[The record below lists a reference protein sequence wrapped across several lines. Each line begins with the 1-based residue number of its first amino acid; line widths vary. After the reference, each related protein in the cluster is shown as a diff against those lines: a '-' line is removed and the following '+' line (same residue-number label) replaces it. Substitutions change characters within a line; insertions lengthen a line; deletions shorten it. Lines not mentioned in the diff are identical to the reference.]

1 MTVRQRQ
8 SMPHLSLGTALAI
21 VALIVALQALLLW
34 LMGRVPIC
42 TCGYVKFWEG
52 DVLSSGNSQ
61 HISDWYTFSHF
72 VHGFGFYGLLRLAR
86 PRWTVAGRLIAA
98 VCIESSWEVLENTD
112 LVIRAY
118 RAETIS
124 RNYYGDSIVNSVSDT
139 ISAIVGFALA
149 ASLPVWLTVAC
160 ALVLEAV
167 PAYAIHDN
175 LTLNVIMLLHPIP
188 WVKAWQAGAPL
199 H

>member
-1 MTVRQRQ
+1 MKR
-8 SMPHLSLGTALAI
+8 LSLPNALAI
-21 VALIVALQALLLW
+21 AALIVALQGLLLW

-52 DVLSSGNSQ
+52 QVLSSGNSQ

-72 VHGFGFYGLLRLAR
+72 LHGFGLYGLLWMVR
-86 PRWTVAGRLIAA
+86 PRWTVAARFVIAMF
-98 VCIESSWEVLENTD
+98 IESSWEVLENTD
-112 LVIRAY
+112 FVIGAY

-124 RNYYGDSIVNSVSDT
+124 LNYYGDSIVNSVSDT
-139 ISAIVGFALA
+139 ISAILGFALA
-149 ASLPVWLTVAC
+149 AWLPVWLTVAC
-160 ALVLEAV
+160 ALGLEIV
-167 PAYAIHDN
+167 PAYVIHDN

>member
-1 MTVRQRQ
+1 MK
-8 SMPHLSLGTALAI
+8 HLALRNALAI

-42 TCGYVKFWEG
+42 TCGYVKLWEG

-72 VHGFGFYGLLRLAR
+72 VHGFGLYGLLWLVR
-86 PRWTVAGRLIAA
+86 PRWTVAARFVVA
-98 VCIESSWEVLENTD
+98 VFIESSWEVLENTD
-112 LVIRAY
+112 FVIGTY
-118 RAETIS
+118 RAQTIS
-124 RNYYGDSIVNSVSDT
+124 LNYYGDSIVNSVSDT
-139 ISAIVGFALA
+139 MSAILGFGLA
-149 ASLPVWLTVAC
+149 AWLPVSLTVAC

-167 PAYAIHDN
+167 PGYLIHDN
-175 LTLNVIMLLHPIP
+175 LTLNILMLLHPIP
-188 WVKAWQAGAPL
+188 WVKAWQASAPL

>member
-1 MTVRQRQ
+1 
-8 SMPHLSLGTALAI
+8 MPRLSLKTALAI

-42 TCGYVKFWEG
+42 SCGYVKFWEG
-52 DVLSSGNSQ
+52 EVLSAGNSQ

-72 VHGFGFYGLLRLAR
+72 VHGFGLYGLLWLVR
-86 PRWTVAGRLIAA
+86 PRWTVAARLIAA
-98 VCIESSWEVLENTD
+98 VFVESSWEVLENTD
-112 LVIRAY
+112 LVIGAY

-124 RNYYGDSIVNSVSDT
+124 LNYYGDSIVNSVSDT
-139 ISAIVGFALA
+139 VSAILGFALA
-149 ASLPVWLTVAC
+149 ASLQVWLTVAC

-167 PAYAIHDN
+167 PGYVIHDN